1 MHGSS
6 DVRWFRRDNRSTFEQ
21 EREKAFIKNLNNLK
35 TLAVTADGGMSIDPI
50 EIQDKV
56 IAARLELRR
65 FVRQERKK

>member
-1 MHGSS
+1 MA
-6 DVRWFRRDNRSTFEQ
+6 WFTDKRSERDKN
-21 EREKAFIKNLNNLK
+21 REKAFIKAVNNLK
-35 TLAVTADGGMSIDPI
+35 TLSVTADGGMSIDPI